1 MLSLQELRRIDP
13 AIGNLSDPQL
23 RRLRAKLYALG
34 ELAFDISADKQ
45 QSRNGVS
52 KNPVGVVTLPKG
64 NITM

>member
-1 MLSLQELRRIDP
+1 MLSLQELKKIDP
-13 AIGNLSDPQL
+13 AFEDLSDPQL

-34 ELAFDISADKQ
+34 ELAFDFWADNNPARK
-45 QSRNGVS
+45 SVS